1 MQQEVFNLYNVFTKA
16 AFDAGRQLTDLNTR
30 TYEKL
35 VKRQVELASDFVE
48 SAVKQGLSHYVA
60 AQRELAQDYAN
71 KAQQANK
78 DTVKIITQAQDEL
91 NNYLEQQLPAAIDQV
106 KSAVKDTAEE
116 AANNTRSTA
125 SKKAA

>member
-1 MQQEVFNLYNVFTKA
+1 MQQQIFDLYNVFTKT

-30 TYEKL
+30 TCEKL
-35 VKRQVELASDFVE
+35 VKRQVELTSDFVQ

-60 AQRELAQDYAN
+60 AQRGLAEDYAN
-71 KAQQANK
+71 KAHQANK

-91 NNYLEQQLPAAIDQV
+91 NNYLEQQLPAAIDKV
-106 KSAVKDTAEE
+106 KSAVKDTAQE

-125 SKKAA
+125 GKKAA

>member
-1 MQQEVFNLYNVFTKA
+1 MQQQIFNLYNVFTKA

-35 VKRQVELASDFVE
+35 VKRQIELASDFVQ

-60 AQRELAQDYAN
+60 AQRQLAEDYAN

-91 NNYLEQQLPAAIDQV
+91 NNYLEQQLPAAV
-106 KSAVKDTAEE
+106 EKVTSAVKDTAQE

-125 SKKAA
+125 GKKAA

>member
-1 MQQEVFNLYNVFTKA
+1 MQQEVFNLYNVFAKTA
-16 AFDAGRQLTDLNTR
+16 LDAGRQLTDLNTR

-35 VKRQVELASDFVE
+35 VKRQIELASDFME

-60 AQRELAQDYAN
+60 AQRQLAEDYAN

-91 NNYLEQQLPAAIDQV
+91 NSYLEQQLPATIEQV
-106 KSAVKDTAEE
+106 KSAVKDTAQE
-116 AANNTRSTA
+116 AADNIRSTA
-125 SKKAA
+125 GKKAA

>member
-1 MQQEVFNLYNVFTKA
+1 MPQQVFNLYNVFAKT

-35 VKRQVELASDFVE
+35 VKRQIELASDFME

-60 AQRELAQDYAN
+60 AQRQLAEDYAN

-91 NNYLEQQLPAAIDQV
+91 NSYLEQQLPTTIEQV
-106 KSAVKDTAEE
+106 KSAVKNTAQG
-116 AANNTRSTA
+116 AADNIRSTA
-125 SKKAA
+125 GKRAA

>member
-1 MQQEVFNLYNVFTKA
+1 MQQQIFNLYNVFTKA

-35 VKRQVELASDFVE
+35 VKRQVELTSDFVQ

-60 AQRELAQDYAN
+60 AQRQLAEDYAN

-91 NNYLEQQLPAAIDQV
+91 NNYLEQQLPAAV
-106 KSAVKDTAEE
+106 EKVTSAVKDTAQE

-125 SKKAA
+125 GKKAA

>member
-1 MQQEVFNLYNVFTKA
+1 MPQQAFNLYNVFAKT

-35 VKRQVELASDFVE
+35 VKRQIELASDFME

-60 AQRELAQDYAN
+60 AQRELAEDYAN

-91 NNYLEQQLPAAIDQV
+91 NNYLEQQLPAAVEKV
-106 KSAVKDTAEE
+106 KSAVKDTAQE

-125 SKKAA
+125 GKKAA

>member
-1 MQQEVFNLYNVFTKA
+1 MQQQIFNLYNVFTKT

-30 TYEKL
+30 TCEQL
-35 VKRQVELASDFVE
+35 VKRRVELASDFME

-60 AQRELAQDYAN
+60 AQRELAEDYAN

-91 NNYLEQQLPAAIDQV
+91 NNYLEQQLPATIDQV
-106 KSAVKDTAEE
+106 KSAVKDTAQE

-125 SKKAA
+125 GKKAA

>member
-1 MQQEVFNLYNVFTKA
+1 MQQQIFNLYNVFTKA
-16 AFDAGRQLTDLNTR
+16 AFDAGRQLNDLNTR

-35 VKRQVELASDFVE
+35 VKRQVELTSDFVQ

-60 AQRELAQDYAN
+60 AQRELAEDYAD

-91 NNYLEQQLPAAIDQV
+91 NNYLEQQLPAAIEKV
-106 KSAVKDTAEE
+106 KSAAKDTAQE

-125 SKKAA
+125 GKKAA

>member
-1 MQQEVFNLYNVFTKA
+1 MQQQIFNLYNVFTKA
-16 AFDAGRQLTDLNTR
+16 AFDASRQLTDLNTR
-30 TYEKL
+30 TCEKL
-35 VKRQVELASDFVE
+35 VKRQVELTSDFVQ

-60 AQRELAQDYAN
+60 AQRELAEDYAD

-91 NNYLEQQLPAAIDQV
+91 NNYLEQQLPAAIEKV
-106 KSAVKDTAEE
+106 KSAAKDTAQE

-125 SKKAA
+125 GKKAA

>member
-1 MQQEVFNLYNVFTKA
+1 MQQQIFNLYKVFTKA

-35 VKRQVELASDFVE
+35 VKRQVELTSDFVQ

-60 AQRELAQDYAN
+60 AQRQLAEDYAN

-91 NNYLEQQLPAAIDQV
+91 NNYLEQQLDR
-106 KSAVKDTAEE
+106 KSVV
-116 AANNTRSTA
+116 
-125 SKKAA
+125 

>member
-1 MQQEVFNLYNVFTKA
+1 MQQQIFNLYNVFTKA

-35 VKRQVELASDFVE
+35 VKRQVELASDFVQ

-125 SKKAA
+125 GKRAA

>member
-1 MQQEVFNLYNVFTKA
+1 MQQQIFDLYNVFTKT

-35 VKRQVELASDFVE
+35 VKRQVELASDFVQ
-48 SAVKQGLSHYVA
+48 SAVKQGLSHYLA
-60 AQRELAQDYAN
+60 AQRQLAEDYAN

-78 DTVKIITQAQDEL
+78 DTVRIITQAQDEL
-91 NNYLEQQLPAAIDQV
+91 NNYLEQQLPAAVEKV
-106 KSAVKDTAEE
+106 KSAAKDTAQE

-125 SKKAA
+125 GKKAA

>member
-1 MQQEVFNLYNVFTKA
+1 MQQQIFNLYNVFTKA

-35 VKRQVELASDFVE
+35 VKRQVELTSDFVQ

-60 AQRELAQDYAN
+60 AQRQLAEDYAN

-91 NNYLEQQLPAAIDQV
+91 NNYLEQQLPAAVEKV
-106 KSAVKDTAEE
+106 KSAVKDTAQE
-116 AANNTRSTA
+116 AANNARSTA
-125 SKKAA
+125 GKKAA

>member
-1 MQQEVFNLYNVFTKA
+1 MQQPIFNLYNVFTKA

-30 TYEKL
+30 TCEKL
-35 VKRQVELASDFVE
+35 VKRQVELASDFME
-48 SAVKQGLSHYVA
+48 SAVKQGLSHYLA
-60 AQRELAQDYAN
+60 AQRELAEDYAN

-91 NNYLEQQLPAAIDQV
+91 NNYLEQQLPAAIEKV
-106 KSAVKDTAEE
+106 KSAAKNTAQE

-125 SKKAA
+125 GKKAA

>member
-1 MQQEVFNLYNVFTKA
+1 MQQQIFNLYNVFTKA

-30 TYEKL
+30 TCEQL
-35 VKRQVELASDFVE
+35 VKRQVELTSDFVQ

-60 AQRELAQDYAN
+60 AQRELAEDYAD

-91 NNYLEQQLPAAIDQV
+91 NNYLEQQLPATIDKV
-106 KSAVKDTAEE
+106 KSAVKDTAQE

-125 SKKAA
+125 GKKAA